1 MKYIIFLLL
10 LVHVYSFNNGD
21 IILQKTHT
29 ASRTIENFFYNLLG
43 KPKVFDYIHA
53 GIYIS
58 KNSTDYILELNR
70 NDVPG
75 LTPFHYDEHKYTVKS
90 VTCKNENI
98 DWNSLL
104 HKLFKL
110 PIFYMSDLE
119 SIDIAT
125 DYFTTG
131 KIPDYVNNETIDLK
145 KSFSCA
151 SFVSYVQIL
160 AGRKLKNNIIIK
172 YNIPKW
178 LFDTPMTYAHSN
190 PFINCEYN

>member
-1 MKYIIFLLL
+1 MKYIILLLL
-10 LVHVYSFNNGD
+10 LVNAYGLKNGD

-29 ASRTIENFFYNLLG
+29 TSGSIENFFYNLLG
-43 KPKVFDYIHA
+43 KPKVFDYIHS
-53 GIYIS
+53 GVYIS

-98 DWNSLL
+98 DWASLL
-104 HKLFKL
+104 QKVLHL
-110 PIFYMSDLE
+110 PIGYVSDPE
-119 SIDIAT
+119 FFDIAT
-125 DYFTTG
+125 DYYETHEIQDYIKNKKIDFNNTFT
-131 KIPDYVNNETIDLK
+131 
-145 KSFSCA
+145 CA

-160 AGRKLKNNIIIK
+160 AGRKLKNNIMLK

-178 LFDTPMTYAHSN
+178 YFDTPMTYAHTN
-190 PFINCEYN
+190 PFINCEYK